1 MLEFDACE
9 LDRRERIDAEME
21 NTAAS
26 LRTAA
31 QNEETER
38 RKAYDRSRDLVLEAL
53 NDSAVSPGHH
63 LPGHG
68 MSSQDEIHFS
78 PISRSPTIPP
88 LLAGGQTAGS
98 ARPDTEQSL
107 LGLAEAL
114 RQEESRENFSNPPG
128 FRCAH
133 PGCTAAPFQTQY
145 LLR

>member
-9 LDRRERIDAEME
+9 LDRRERIDTEME
-21 NTAAS
+21 NMAAS

-38 RKAYDRSRDLVLEAL
+38 RKGYDRSRDLVLEAL
-53 NDSAVSPGHH
+53 NNNSALFPCPSPAPLVTRALLYG
-63 LPGHG
+63 
-68 MSSQDEIHFS
+68 S
-78 PISRSPTIPP
+78 PDMDYPSPDLRPFIIQSPP
-88 LLAGGQTAGS
+88 S
-98 ARPDTEQSL
+98 
-107 LGLAEAL
+107 LAEAL

-145 LLR
+145 LLK

>member
-21 NTAAS
+21 NTAAN

-53 NDSAVSPGHH
+53 NDSAV
-63 LPGHG
+63 
-68 MSSQDEIHFS
+68 
-78 PISRSPTIPP
+78 ISRFPTVPP

-98 ARPDTEQSL
+98 GRPDIGQSL
-107 LGLAEAL
+107 PSLAEAFRQVGWRL
-114 RQEESRENFSNPPG
+114 GTYSQPYQEESRENFSNPPG